1 MVIYFR
7 LILNRILLL
16 NTNLMEINWF
26 VVLIV
31 FIGAVVLIVMPIKQ
45 NNKNEKE
52 FEKELNYFKKHE
64 EEEEEEEEL
73 NDEKDI

>member
-16 NTNLMEINWF
+16 NTDLMEINWF
-26 VVLIV
+26 IVSIV

-45 NNKNEKE
+45 NNKD
-52 FEKELNYFKKHE
+52 EKELNY
-64 EEEEEEEEL
+64 
-73 NDEKDI
+73 